1 VKKLMFI
8 VPVAMVALAGC
19 DDTRRV
25 FDSEIYAT
33 DRQSEVLREQNRIL
47 EKIAETLDKIE
58 KNERTAK

>member
-1 VKKLMFI
+1 MRKLMYI

-19 DDTRRV
+19 NDAARV
-25 FDSEIYAT
+25 FDSEISAT

-47 EKIAETLDKIE
+47 EKIAATLDKIE